1 MMAALYKQEGTKRQL
16 ETVGLSSLRALA
28 VVQQAVPTGAHIA
41 EQSAEAGLQ
50 QSLAEAQGEALRQ
63 AQSLC
68 NADCLGSWQVT
79 MLNCCPLHVPA
90 PSAL

>member
-1 MMAALYKQEGTKRQL
+1 MFAATCLLQDQQEAMAALYKQEGTKRQL

-28 VVQQAVPTGAHIA
+28 VVQQAALTGAHNA

-63 AQSLC
+63 AQSLRR
-68 NADCLGSWQVT
+68 GFRV
-79 MLNCCPLHVPA
+79 
-90 PSAL
+90 